1 MPGKLIVFEGTDGA
15 GLSTQSALL
24 YKYLKKRGHAV
35 IHTKEPT
42 NDYIG
47 KVIRS
52 VLRRKK
58 RFCAETLQ
66 LLFCADRAEHI
77 ESVIKPALKQNKTVI
92 CDRYIMSTVAYG
104 ALKLDMKWLISL
116 NAKFRRPDMTIL
128 LDVPPEVGLKR
139 KFGPGNED
147 RFEKEALDFHSKV
160 RDGYLALAA
169 QEPDRWLVIDGTQSK
184 EDIAE
189 IIWQKVR
196 QVIREKIERNGA

>member
-1 MPGKLIVFEGTDGA
+1 MPGKLIVFEGTDGS

-24 YKYLKKRGHAV
+24 YKYLKKHGYAA

-47 KVIRS
+47 KVIRGA
-52 VLRRKK
+52 LRRKM
-58 RFCAETLQ
+58 RFSLETLQ

-128 LDVPPEVGLKR
+128 LDVPEGVCIKR
-139 KFGPGNED
+139 IKKRGASEL
-147 RFEKEALDFHSKV
+147 FEKKERLGRIRANYKKLGKKFRNVVVINGDRPVAEVFEDV
-160 RDGYLALAA
+160 RRKAGY
-169 QEPDRWLVIDGTQSK
+169 
-184 EDIAE
+184 
-189 IIWQKVR
+189 
-196 QVIREKIERNGA
+196 